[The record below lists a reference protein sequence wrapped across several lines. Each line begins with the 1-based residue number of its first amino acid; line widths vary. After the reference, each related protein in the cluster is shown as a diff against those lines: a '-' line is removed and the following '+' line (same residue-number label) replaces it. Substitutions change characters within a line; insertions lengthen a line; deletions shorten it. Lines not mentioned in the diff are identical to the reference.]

1 MNERRLDFELLQRF
15 ARQGEESAF
24 ADVVRRHLDLVFA
37 TALRKIEDPG
47 AAQEVA
53 QNVFTVLARK
63 AWRFAPDDSLPAWL
77 HKTALLESKSWLR
90 GELRRRRREQTAA
103 ELGTTMNTP
112 EDQPAFTALVP
123 LLDEAL
129 LSLREKDRTAL
140 LLRFCESQS
149 LREVGASL
157 GVGEDAA
164 RKRVQSALEK
174 LAEFFKRHGFKTATA
189 AAAAAALQHTA
200 ASASAA
206 VAGAVVS
213 AALQAAPPAL
223 AGLGALAARLASLSR
238 AQTAVVCVALAAVPV
253 GWQLNERHTAAGQLK
268 RSQTQL
274 LVAQSDSAAAQEE
287 LARMQATFGKLQQTA
302 AQQKEAADRA
312 AESARAFDVWKQKTR
327 SQLMAADHRWDDD
340 SAFVR
345 IPKAVLPDLNELVDN
360 QPFSPP
366 GVVKPYACELLCL
379 TPAEHRTLEGTLQRV
394 AVLQAGE
401 KAEVYELDNPVSGG
415 VLASRKFADRALRG
429 IAGAEA
435 EQHLTQLITEMRGI
449 LGDERWRVMP
459 SRFRNDNVDLFNSAL
474 VPEPVSTVDARVEVD
489 ARGTPKA
496 SWFCTGEAPPPK
508 PRACTARTWWG
519 SGAEA
524 YLCPCSCRTRIPT
537 KGSRPQIWAEYLR
550 RSRYAGA
557 CRNGFK
563 SRRCFDW
570 AERKS
575 HEQSSSGVSHSHGR
589 RGRVPRSPQLN
600 QPTDARTE
608 CSS

>member
-1 MNERRLDFELLQRF
+1 MVLKNTIPVPDTSGSLWLKMNERRQDFELLQRF
-15 ARQGEESAF
+15 TRQGEESAF
-24 ADVVRRHLDLVFA
+24 ADVVRRHLDLVFG

-53 QNVFTVLARK
+53 QNVFAVLARK

-90 GELRRRRREQTAA
+90 GEFRRRRREQTAA
-103 ELGTTMNTP
+103 ELGTTMTTP

-149 LREVGASL
+149 LRDVGASL

-174 LAEFFKRHGFKTATA
+174 LAEFFKRRGFKTATV

-200 ASASAA
+200 ASASASM
-206 VAGAVVS
+206 VSAVVG
-213 AALQAAPPAL
+213 AALHAAPPAL
-223 AGLGALAARLASLSR
+223 VGLGALVARLASLSR
-238 AQTAVVCVALAAVPV
+238 AQTTVVCLALAAVPM
-253 GWQLNERHTAAGQLK
+253 GWQLKERHAAAEGLK
-268 RSQTQL
+268 RNQTQL
-274 LVAQSDSAAAQEE
+274 LAAQGETAAAQQE
-287 LARMQATFGKLQQTA
+287 LARMRATFGKLQQAA

-312 AESARAFDVWKQKTR
+312 AESARAFDLWKQKTR
-327 SQLMAADHRWDDD
+327 SQLLAADYRWDDD

-345 IPKAVLPDLNELVDN
+345 IPKAVLPDLSDLVDN
-360 QPFSPP
+360 SPFSPP

-415 VLASRKFADRALRG
+415 VLASRMFADRALRG
-429 IAGAEA
+429 MAGAEA
-435 EQHLTQLITEMRGI
+435 EQHLAQLVTEMRGI

-459 SRFRNDNVDLFNSAL
+459 SRFRNVNVDLFNIAL
-474 VPEPVSTVDARVEVD
+474 MPDPAATIEARVEVD
-489 ARGTPKA
+489 TQGRPKA
-496 SWFCTGEAPPPK
+496 SWLCTGEAPTPTPP
-508 PRACTARTWWG
+508 PGGVYSVNMVG
-519 SGAEA
+519 S
-524 YLCPCSCRTRIPT
+524 R
-537 KGSRPQIWAEYLR
+537 KGSAPLSAFLPDADPDQRKQAADFGGIFTPEPIRRRVSEWFQEQAVLR
-550 RSRYAGA
+550 LG
-557 CRNGFK
+557 
-563 SRRCFDW
+563 
-570 AERKS
+570 RK
-575 HEQSSSGVSHSHGR
+575 EK
-589 RGRVPRSPQLN
+589 P
-600 QPTDARTE
+600 
-608 CSS
+608 